1 MNLLEKFL
9 RLLIKENYGKHI
21 ELETR
26 NETRDFLLVKSPQK
40 EPFAVLP
47 NRCSSQFLNIHR
59 KTPVFKFLLIK
70 KTLQHR
76 CFPVNIAEFLKA
88 SFFYKSPLVAAS
100 VTIDIQIEINK
111 WKENKLT
118 KITAHCK
125 LTKRLSYCQ

>member
-47 NRCSSQFLNIHR
+47 NRCPSQFLNIHR